1 MKGDTMKGSVS
12 ALFFAI
18 VMGVALI
25 SCDTNTQ
32 KGSGT
37 SSGTGQSM
45 MSGET
50 AWGTGAFRSN
60 GERIYFTAT
69 SERGMPITYTGDQ
82 YR

>member
-1 MKGDTMKGSVS
+1 
-12 ALFFAI
+12 
-18 VMGVALI
+18 MGVALI

-37 SSGTGQSM
+37 VSGTGQGM

-60 GERIYFTAT
+60 GEHIYFTAT
-69 SERGMPITYTGDQ
+69 SERGTPIIYTGGPHATA
-82 YR
+82 RMGEAASTIWA